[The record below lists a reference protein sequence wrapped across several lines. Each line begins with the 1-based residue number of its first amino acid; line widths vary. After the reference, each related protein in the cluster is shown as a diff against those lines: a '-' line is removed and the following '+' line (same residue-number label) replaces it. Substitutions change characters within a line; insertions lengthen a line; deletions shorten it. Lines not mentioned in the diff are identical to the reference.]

1 MLEGKREGGEGGTES
16 CQDNHLILE
25 KLQKPEG
32 NQKQETNSNTAVG
45 VEMNKRNTNETKV
58 LVNVDVDVWMGGV
71 EGVK

>member
-1 MLEGKREGGEGGTES
+1 MSEGKRGGGGGPES

-45 VEMNKRNTNETKV
+45 VEMNKRNTNETTV